1 MRSVLAAVLLVAA
14 PASAVETIKFDSLD
28 GAITGG
34 KPTAIEAKLFKPS
47 GAGPF
52 PAIVMLHGCG
62 GLYHRQGA
70 SPGHSLRFKPEDQLS
85 ANHADWAGRM
95 QAAGYVVLLPDS
107 FGPRG
112 VSEICTLKDPPVT
125 AIRERTRDAYGAL
138 LWLQSQSFVKP
149 DRVALM
155 GWSNGG
161 GTVMRTIEA
170 KSGAR
175 PASLPKGDFR
185 AAVAFYPG
193 CLNPKR
199 SKEGREWR
207 TRIPLIILFGADDDW
222 VSVEPCR
229 NLVEAAAKRG
239 EAIEFIAYPG
249 AYHGFDAPDI
259 PVRIVRGLA
268 RAASGSAHVGT
279 NKAARA
285 DAIQRVP
292 EFLRVRFGA

>member
-1 MRSVLAAVLLVAA
+1 MQLALAVVLLVAA
-14 PASAVETIKFDSLD
+14 PVFAEETIKFDSLD
-28 GAITGG
+28 GAGAGG
-34 KPTAIEAKLFKPS
+34 KPTAIEAKLFRPG

-62 GLYHRQGA
+62 GLYRRQITGT
-70 SPGHSLRFKPEDQLS
+70 GHSLRVGRADELS

-112 VSEICTLKDPPVT
+112 VKEICTLKEPPVT
-125 AIRERTRDAYGAL
+125 ANRERARDAYGAL
-138 LWLQSQSFVKP
+138 LWLQSQPFVKP
-149 DRVALM
+149 GRVALM

-175 PASLPKGDFR
+175 PSSLPKGDFR

-199 SKEGREWR
+199 SKEGRDWR

-222 VSVEPCR
+222 IPAEPCR
-229 NLVEAAAKRG
+229 NLADAAAKRG
-239 EAIEFIAYPG
+239 EAMEFVAYPG
-249 AYHGFDAPDI
+249 AYHGFDAPDV

-268 RAASGSAHVGT
+268 RAPSGSAHVGT
-279 NKAARA
+279 NNAARA
-285 DAIQRVP
+285 DAIVRVP
-292 EFLRVRFGA
+292 EFLRKHLGR